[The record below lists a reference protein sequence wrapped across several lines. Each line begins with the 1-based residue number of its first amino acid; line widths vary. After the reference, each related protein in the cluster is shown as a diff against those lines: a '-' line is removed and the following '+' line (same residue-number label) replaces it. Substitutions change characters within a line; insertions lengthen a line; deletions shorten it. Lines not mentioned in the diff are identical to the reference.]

1 MMVAAILLIIAA
13 VVIVLTVLNVVAVVV
28 GTILGV
34 KPADTGISVLWL
46 FLFDRQNR

>member
-1 MMVAAILLIIAA
+1 VIAAILLIIVA
-13 VVIVLTVLNVVAVVV
+13 VVIMLVVLNVLVVV
-28 GTILGV
+28 IATILGV